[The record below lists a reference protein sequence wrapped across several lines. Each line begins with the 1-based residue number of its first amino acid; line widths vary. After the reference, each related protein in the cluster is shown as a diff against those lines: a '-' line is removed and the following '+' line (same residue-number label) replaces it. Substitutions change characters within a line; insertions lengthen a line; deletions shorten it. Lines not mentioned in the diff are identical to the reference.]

1 MPTRPGELL
10 LLANLTGIAAMTGL
24 LPKSRAVTPPLSQ
37 TAAVAAQPAS
47 TPLDS
52 AQPYAE
58 QQGTR
63 TNTVSEPHVHHHH
76 SSASSPAPRYA
87 HDDIYRNATQPP
99 PRPVAVDPN
108 AGEVVAVN
116 AVQTQ
121 EPTTGLGAVGGSVA
135 GGLLGNQV
143 GQGMKRTFILCIAGV
158 SAACT
163 SGAALAYVDL
173 GVYLGAPGPVYV
185 APPPVVYEAPPVTY
199 VPAPA
204 YGYGYGYGYEYNDD
218 RDRHWHHDHG
228 WHRAGSTI
236 IVTGTMTNNLALHPI
251 RDIAALF

>member
-10 LLANLTGIAAMTGL
+10 LLTNLTGIAAMTGL

-47 TPLDS
+47 MPLDV

-63 TNTVSEPHVHHHH
+63 TNTVSESHVHHHH

-99 PRPVAVDPN
+99 RPVAVDPN
-108 AGEVVAVN
+108 AGVAVN

-121 EPTTGLGAVGGSVA
+121 ESTTGLGAVGGAVA
-135 GGLLGNQV
+135 GGLLVNQV
-143 GQGMKRTFILCIAGV
+143 GQGRGRVL
-158 SAACT
+158 
-163 SGAALAYVDL
+163 
-173 GVYLGAPGPVYV
+173 
-185 APPPVVYEAPPVTY
+185 
-199 VPAPA
+199 
-204 YGYGYGYGYEYNDD
+204 
-218 RDRHWHHDHG
+218 RR
-228 WHRAGSTI
+228 
-236 IVTGTMTNNLALHPI
+236 
-251 RDIAALF
+251 